1 MIALKEV
8 RNNKFGHNSVWT
20 ADRKIMHKDDCDTKV
35 KVYFDWGSDK
45 QKLCYGRAG
54 INFAF
59 W

>member
-35 KVYFDWGSDK
+35 KVYFD
-45 QKLCYGRAG
+45 
-54 INFAF
+54 
-59 W
+59 